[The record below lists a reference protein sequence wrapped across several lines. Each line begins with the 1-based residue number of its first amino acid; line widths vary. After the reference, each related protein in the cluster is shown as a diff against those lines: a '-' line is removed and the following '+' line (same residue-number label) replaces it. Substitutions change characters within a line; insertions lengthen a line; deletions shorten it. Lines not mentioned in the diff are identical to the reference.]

1 MRFTRP
7 GHESTRPVFRND
19 SADVRLIGLADIKAS
34 HPRRR
39 LLISFGRRAKK
50 VLASFSDSERATE
63 FIGFLDDSPD
73 FADKATLLGVLRMGN
88 VEALTSVLDSHIVD
102 QVIVALPPTRFHL
115 ICRIVGIC
123 YARGIRIFVPAD
135 VNSLL
140 KTVEDKLIAALSLVL
155 LSPLFIILAVLIKID
170 SPGPVLFCQVRY
182 GYRNALINVYKFR
195 TMYAHQGDPEG
206 TRLTERADK
215 RITRIGRLLRRTS
228 LDELPQLLNV
238 LRGDMSV
245 VGPRPHARAASA
257 AGIPYEQTMEDYA
270 LRHRV
275 KPGITGWAQVNG
287 LRGDTETLEKIWSRV
302 AHDLYYIE
310 NWSLLLDIEILLRTA
325 WQLIRPPNTAF

>member
-1 MRFTRP
+1 MRFTRL
-7 GHESTRPVFRND
+7 GHEATRLRTK
-19 SADVRLIGLADIKAS
+19 SANVRYIGVVDIKPSRA
-34 HPRRR
+34 RRR
-39 LLISFGRRAKK
+39 LLISSGRRAHK
-50 VLASFSDSERATE
+50 VLSSFSDSERATE

-73 FADKATLLGVLRMGN
+73 LADKATLLGVPHKGN

-102 QVIVALPPTRFHL
+102 HVIVALPPTRFHL

-123 YARGIRIFVPAD
+123 YVRGINIFIPAN
-135 VNSLL
+135 VNSLV
-140 KTVEDKLIAALSLVL
+140 KMVEDKLIAALGLVL
-155 LSPLFIILAVLIKID
+155 LSPLLVILAVLIKLD
-170 SPGPVLFCQVRY
+170 SPGPVLFRQMRY
-182 GYRNALINVYKFR
+182 GYRNELIDVRKFR

-215 RITRIGRLLRRTS
+215 RITRIGRFLRRTS

-245 VGPRPHARAASA
+245 VGPRPHALAASA
-257 AGIPYEQTMEDYA
+257 AGIPYEHTMEDYT

-287 LRGDTETLEKIWSRV
+287 LRGDTETLEKIRNRV
-302 AHDLYYIE
+302 AHDIYYIE
-310 NWSLLLDIEILLRTA
+310 NWSVHLDIEILLRTA